1 MQIESDPKN
10 DLWAFREGRKSVS
23 GPTLFRQLVGAV
35 NDLCAHP
42 TDNSL
47 AISALM
53 RAGEFESALAD
64 ANCLAKTPAQQLTNA
79 LASTFLGETTALGG
93 VGDLVNRIS
102 QLELPDLVSVSP
114 PEGFA
119 YYALHPRDYAKIV
132 ERAATEND
140 SVLVVGIRSI
150 GTTLSAIVRAA
161 LRQRGTTSERMT
173 VRPTGHPYD
182 RVADFS
188 PEQVQNI
195 REWNARA
202 ADVLVVDEG
211 PGRSGSSFLSVAEAL
226 TRAGVPEGQITLLGS
241 RQADGSQLCAQNGH
255 ARWNRFRFIWPV
267 PSAYTRFSD
276 HIYLA
281 GGRWRE
287 VLFQDQSPWPA
298 CWPQMERLKFLSPD
312 RRSLFKFEGFG
323 YLGSEI
329 LSRAEVLAEKG
340 FGCAAESAGD
350 GMICYPIIR
359 GRSLRGDDVS
369 TDLLEHLARYCAFRA
384 AELRPVNPPA
394 SQLPAMLRFNALH
407 EFGMEIDGEM
417 DELSTGAPILTDGR
431 MQPHEWIRGTDGRIV
446 KLDPYAHGDDH
457 FFPGPTDIAWDLAGA
472 IVEWSLDDDA
482 AEFFLSEFRRIS
494 GLDRGKAI
502 GLYSLAYT
510 VFRVAYW
517 KMALSTVAS
526 SPEEQRVLSAYE
538 NYRVLA
544 QRQLRSMKA
553 RSARIDSLTTC
564 QSADLP
570 VEPGTAA

>member
-1 MQIESDPKN
+1 MQIEPDPKN
-10 DLWAFREGRKSVS
+10 DLWAFREGRKSIS

-64 ANCLAKTPAQQLTNA
+64 ANCLAQAPAQQLTNA
-79 LASTFLGETTALGG
+79 LASAFLGETTALGG
-93 VGDLVNRIS
+93 VGNLVNRIR
-102 QLELPDLVSVSP
+102 QLEMPDLVSVSP

-119 YYALHPRDYAKIV
+119 YYALHPHDYAKIV

-195 REWNARA
+195 REWNARV

-226 TRAGVPEGQITLLGS
+226 TRAGVPEGRITLLGS

-255 ARWNRFRFIWPV
+255 TRWNRFRFIWPV
-267 PSAYTRFSD
+267 PAAYTRFSD

-281 GGRWRE
+281 DGRWRE

-312 RRSLFKFEGFG
+312 RRSLLKFEGFG

-329 LSRAEVLAEKG
+329 LSRAEVLAGKG

-359 GRSLRGDDVS
+359 GRSLCVDDVS
-369 TDLLEHLARYCAFRA
+369 TELLEHLARYCAFRA
-384 AELRPVNPPA
+384 AELRTVNPPA

-407 EFGMEIDGEM
+407 EFGMEIDGKM
-417 DELSTGAPILTDGR
+417 DELSTGVPILADGR
-431 MQPHEWIRGTDGRIV
+431 MQPHEWIRGIDGRIV
-446 KLDPYAHGDDH
+446 KLDPYTHGDDH

-472 IVEWSLDDDA
+472 IVEWSLDDAA

-494 GLDRGKAI
+494 GLDRSKAV

-526 SPEEQRVLSAYE
+526 SPEEQRVLGAYQH
-538 NYRVLA
+538 YRVLA
-544 QRQLRSMKA
+544 ERQLRSMKA
-553 RSARIDSLTTC
+553 RSVRIDSQTTC
-564 QSADLP
+564 QSAEPPLQ
-570 VEPGTAA
+570 PGTAA

>member
-10 DLWAFREGRKSVS
+10 DLWAFREGRKSIFAQ
-23 GPTLFRQLVGAV
+23 TLFRQLAGAV
-35 NDLCAHP
+35 SDLCAHP

-64 ANCLAKTPAQQLTNA
+64 ANCRAQSPAQQLTDI
-79 LASTFLGETTALGG
+79 LASAFLSETAALGG
-93 VGDLVNRIS
+93 VGNLVNRIS
-102 QLELPDLVSVSP
+102 RLELPDLVSVSP

-119 YYALHPRDYAKIV
+119 YYALHPQDYARII

-140 SVLVVGIRSI
+140 SVLVVGIRTI

-188 PEQVQNI
+188 PDEVQNI
-195 REWNARA
+195 REWTART

-226 TRAGVPEGQITLLGS
+226 IRAGVPESQITLLGS
-241 RQADGSQLCAQNGH
+241 RQADESQLCAQN
-255 ARWNRFRFIWPV
+255 ARVRWNRFRFIWPV
-267 PSAYTRFSD
+267 PSVYTRFSD

-287 VLFQDQSPWPA
+287 VLFQDQSLWPA

-323 YLGSEI
+323 HLGAEV

-359 GRSLRGDDVS
+359 GHSLRADDVS
-369 TDLLEHLARYCAFRA
+369 TELLEHLARYCAFRA
-384 AELRPVNPPA
+384 AELRMVNPPS
-394 SQLPAMLRFNALH
+394 SQLPAMLGFNALH
-407 EFGMEIDGEM
+407 EFGMEIGGEM
-417 DELSTGAPILTDGR
+417 DELSTGAPVLTDGR
-431 MQPHEWIRGTDGRIV
+431 MQPHEWIRGTDGQIV
-446 KLDPYAHGDDH
+446 KLDPYTHGDDH

-472 IVEWSLDDDA
+472 TVEWNLDDHA
-482 AEFFLSEFRRIS
+482 AGFFLSEFRRIS
-494 GLDRGKAI
+494 GLDRSKVVGV
-502 GLYSLAYT
+502 YSLAYT

-526 SPEEQRVLSAYE
+526 SPEEQRVFGAYE
-538 NYRVLA
+538 YYRALA
-544 QRQLRSMKA
+544 ERQLSNMKA
-553 RSARIDSLTTC
+553 SSSRLHPLTPCKSA
-564 QSADLP
+564 QLP
-570 VEPGTAA
+570 AQPRTAA